1 MNVLVIAHL
10 KASYEDWKLLF
21 DADDERSDF
30 CNESH
35 TKVGCVVEHTGLIT
49 LFDVDME
56 AMGKRLGSPE
66 FQAMVEQYV
75 DHHDAYTFEPLAPL
89 A

>member
-10 KASYEDWKLLF
+10 KSSYEDWKSLF
-21 DADDERSDF
+21 DAHTERANFCDESQ
-30 CNESH
+30 
-35 TKVGCVVEHTGLIT
+35 TKVGRVDEHTAIIT

-56 AMGKRLGSPE
+56 GMGKMMNSPE
-66 FQAMVEQYV
+66 FQALVEPYV
-75 DHHDAYTFEPLAPL
+75 DHNDIFTFEPLAPH